1 VNNFETGDLL
11 LQGARE
17 FLPELQRAFERE
29 SWNVVVRRA
38 QEIVELSLKAA
49 LKMMGIEYPK
59 EHDVADVFAQ
69 ACMIRG
75 LGIEE
80 AALNTVREI
89 SARLAR
95 DRQPAFYMERR
106 YSQDDA
112 VRARQGAQ
120 MVLAL
125 IGQLVERMRGVL
137 PESDE
142 KRVDNPLEGPP
153 AQGEDPTHPEQPQP

>member
-11 LQGARE
+11 LQQAGE
-17 FLPELQRAFERE
+17 FLPELERAFERE

-38 QEIVELSLKAA
+38 QEIVELSLKGA

-59 EHDVADVFAQ
+59 EHDVGDVFAQ
-69 ACMIRG
+69 ACLTRG
-75 LGIEE
+75 LGVAE
-80 AALNTVREI
+80 ADLSAVREI

-112 VRARQGAQ
+112 VRARQGAER
-120 MVLAL
+120 VHAL
-125 IGQLVERMRGVL
+125 VGQLAARMRAAPPGSG
-137 PESDE
+137 EAGAGD
-142 KRVDNPLEGPP
+142 PLGKPP
-153 AQGEDPTHPEQPQP
+153 PPGEDPGQTLPSRP